1 MSTISSTSSHKL
13 NTILLRN
20 LILPGGDIFFGQRMM
35 EHLKFLEEAQWW
47 NIGQINNYQ
56 NDMLSH
62 LIKIAYDEVPFYREL
77 LLKSKISPDEIR
89 NTDDLQ
95 RLPIVT
101 KEMLRKGYP
110 KFVTRSTGHKTYEVS
125 TSGST
130 GKNFVVREDLYTA
143 GLYRATFLLDL
154 EWAGWSIGD
163 PHLQTGMTINRSLDK
178 RLKDW
183 ALRCYYHS
191 AYRLDEKNLNEI
203 LTIIEKH
210 KIKFVFG
217 YPGSIY
223 YLAKYASKVGWNQ
236 PLRSVV
242 TWGDMLYPNVRK
254 KIEDT
259 FQTRVFDTYGCGEGA
274 QIAAQCE
281 QGNYHI
287 HALDTIVEFVD
298 DNGKNVS
305 EGISGNIVITRLHPG
320 PMPLIRY
327 SVGDVGKTS
336 FEKNCGCGRQLPM
349 MESID
354 GRSGD
359 VITTPSGNHLIVHF
373 FTGILEHFPEID
385 SFQVVQKSDNTLLLK
400 IQPYNEIDAF
410 TINEIVRMLMEKGC
424 DDMNIET
431 EIVPSIPLS
440 PMGKHRF
447 IINETNIKYEKQPN

>member
-1 MSTISSTSSHKL
+1 
-13 NTILLRN
+13 
-20 LILPGGDIFFGQRMM
+20 
-35 EHLKFLEEAQWW
+35 
-47 NIGQINNYQ
+47 
-56 NDMLSH
+56 
-62 LIKIAYDEVPFYREL
+62 
-77 LLKSKISPDEIR
+77 
-89 NTDDLQ
+89 
-95 RLPIVT
+95 
-101 KEMLRKGYP
+101 
-110 KFVTRSTGHKTYEVS
+110 
-125 TSGST
+125 
-130 GKNFVVREDLYTA
+130 
-143 GLYRATFLLDL
+143 
-154 EWAGWSIGD
+154 
-163 PHLQTGMTINRSLDK
+163 
-178 RLKDW
+178 
-183 ALRCYYHS
+183 
-191 AYRLDEKNLNEI
+191 
-203 LTIIEKH
+203 
-210 KIKFVFG
+210 
-217 YPGSIY
+217 
-223 YLAKYASKVGWNQ
+223 
-236 PLRSVV
+236 
-242 TWGDMLYPNVRK
+242 MLYPNVRK

-259 FQTRVFDTYGCGEGA
+259 FQTRVFDTYGCGEGV

-373 FTGILEHFPEID
+373 FTGILEHFSEID

-447 IINETNIKYEKQPN
+447 IINETNIKHEKQPN